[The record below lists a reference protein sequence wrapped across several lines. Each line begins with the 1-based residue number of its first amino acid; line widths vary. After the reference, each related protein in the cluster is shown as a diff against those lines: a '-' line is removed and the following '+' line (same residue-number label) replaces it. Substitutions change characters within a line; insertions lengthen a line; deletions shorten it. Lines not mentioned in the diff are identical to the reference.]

1 MIRADRSAY
10 HGTVAAFPSRAARWL
25 TAGLGALL
33 VGVCGS
39 APAAAAV
46 SGYDVPDGV
55 VVQIVARGRANEV
68 TVRSWDRPTVQV
80 ETDGAPPIVE
90 RRPLMYGL
98 SAGSGTRPGQF
109 RPLAQ
114 IIPPAAWTTADGG
127 DDSAM
132 QTEEF
137 PFSNMRAGSH
147 QGVRIT
153 AEAGA
158 HITVTVPASTA
169 ILAIQVGGGLTE
181 IDGYR
186 GANLLVYQGQGRLH
200 IDGTT
205 TTAFA
210 QIATGLLLAK
220 DDTFERVRVRTDT
233 ARVTFERCRARQ
245 IEASTVTGALTYD
258 GGSFEPGLARFESGR
273 GTIALG
279 VVGGAQLNA
288 HAAGGHVYTGFAD
301 RSAMT
306 ESRPDGSSLARLGGG
321 GPLVN
326 AISANGDVF
335 LYDGSL
341 RDRRD
346 LPEEWRGVYRNLV
359 TPNLPLR
366 QRVRAVSTPRK
377 RLRHR

>member
-1 MIRADRSAY
+1 
-10 HGTVAAFPSRAARWL
+10 
-25 TAGLGALL
+25 LL

-46 SGYDVPDGV
+46 NGFDVPDGV
-55 VVQIVARGRANEV
+55 VVQIVARGRANDV

-80 ETDGAPPIVE
+80 EADGAPPIVE
-90 RRPLMYGL
+90 RRSLQFGGAINPSVRTL
-98 SAGSGTRPGQF
+98 GQV
-109 RPLAQ
+109 RPLTQ
-114 IIPPAAWTTADGG
+114 IIPPAAWTTSGGG
-127 DDSAM
+127 DDA

-137 PFSNMRAGSH
+137 PYSNMRAGFH
-147 QGVRIT
+147 QGIRIT
-153 AEAGA
+153 AQAGA
-158 HITVTVPASTA
+158 HLTVTVPATTA
-169 ILAIQVGGGLTE
+169 ILAVQVGGGLTE

-200 IDGTT
+200 IDSTT

-210 QIATGLLLAK
+210 QIANGLLLAK
-220 DDTFERVRVRTDT
+220 DDVFERVRVRTNA

-245 IEASTVTGALTYD
+245 IEASTVSGALTYD
-258 GGSFEPGLARFESGR
+258 GGSFEPGLARFESGH

-279 VVGGAQLNA
+279 VIGGAQLNA
-288 HAAGGHVYTGFAD
+288 HAAGGHVYTGFMD
-301 RSAMT
+301 RGAMT
-306 ESRPDGSSLARLGGG
+306 EARPDGSSLARVGGG

-326 AISANGDVF
+326 AISADGDVF

-346 LPEEWRGVYRNLV
+346 VPEEWRGVYRNLV

-366 QRVRAVSTPRK
+366 ARMRAVATK
-377 RLRHR
+377 RPKPKHR